1 MLSGKSLSALRGSI
15 VWVAV
20 FCVTTMFASPARAA
34 FHLWNIQEVYSNSS
48 GTLQFI
54 EMIGLANGQN
64 PLNTFGGTMTSAN
77 IGNTMSNVFN
87 PMNDLPSSNTL
98 NRTFLIGTAGIQ
110 AAGGPAPDYF
120 VPNGFLFSAGGS
132 ITSNFAQNGGAFTA
146 LPIDGTMSRIWN
158 GGNNVINSP
167 MNFAGQSG
175 VVVGVPEPT
184 TMILTPLAVSMYGLY
199 HRLSR
204 RRKAGS
210 AVETS

>member
-1 MLSGKSLSALRGSI
+1 
-15 VWVAV
+15 
-20 FCVTTMFASPARAA
+20 
-34 FHLWNIQEVYSNSS
+34 
-48 GTLQFI
+48 
-54 EMIGLANGQN
+54 
-64 PLNTFGGTMTSAN
+64 MTSAN

-184 TMILTPLAVSMYGLY
+184 TMILINKGLEPVEWTTPPDDFLKGLNTQWQAHGHKKRG
-199 HRLSR
+199 HRLSPFFMPFYVMILYR
-204 RRKAGS
+204 IDKIGRPINFL
-210 AVETS
+210 